1 MKNFILLQII
11 PSLDSGGA
19 ERGTVDLANYLA
31 EKNIHSYIISNGGKM
46 LPYLNRKRVRHIQL
60 PVNSKNLLIMPFV
73 ARKVSK
79 IIKENKINI
88 VHVRSRAPAW
98 MMKFI
103 PIKNFKTVST
113 FHNIYGTQYFLKQ
126 KYNQAMSKFDH
137 VVAISNY
144 VKMKITELYGI
155 NANKISVIQ
164 RGVDENFFNPKINN
178 YDEFEIFLS
187 KYKIPSNKKI
197 ILYPGRL
204 TDWKGQ
210 IEFLN
215 IIESFKNKKIIC
227 YFVGDDKNQ
236 SYTKKLLKEIKDKGI
251 EKNCKILGHLSSKDL
266 KMMYIC
272 SDLVISTPKKPE
284 GFGRTIAESLLM
296 KKIILA
302 YNYGGAQEQLEELN
316 SIYKISP
323 HDQDE
328 LKIKITKSLN
338 LSNSYKEKLGIVS
351 RKHIIKNFSKQKML
365 DGYLKFYQK
374 KVL

>member
-19 ERGTVDLANYLA
+19 ERGTVDLANFLA

-46 LPYLNRKRVRHIQL
+46 LPYLNRKRVSHIQL
-60 PVNSKNLLIMPFV
+60 PVHSKNLLKMPFV

-88 VHVRSRAPAW
+88 VHIRSRAPAW

-103 PIKNFKTVST
+103 PVKNFITVST
-113 FHNIYGTQYFLKQ
+113 FHNIYGTQYFLKK
-126 KYNQAMSKFDH
+126 KYNKAMSESNH
-137 VVAISNY
+137 IVAISKY
-144 VKMKITELYGI
+144 VKMKIIELYGI

-164 RGVDENFFNPKINN
+164 RGVDVNFFNSKISNN
-178 YDEFEIFLS
+178 DEFKIFIS
-187 KYKIPSNKKI
+187 KYNIPANKKI

-204 TDWKGQ
+204 TTWKGQ
-210 IEFLN
+210 IKFLD
-215 IIESFKNKKIIC
+215 IVESFKNKKIVF

-236 SYTKKLLKEIKDKGI
+236 SYTKKLLKEIKDRNI
-251 EKNCKILGHLSSKDL
+251 EKKCKIFGHLPSNDL

-272 SDLVISTPKKPE
+272 SDLVISTPIKPE
-284 GFGRTIAESLLM
+284 GFGRTITESLLM

-302 YNYGGAQEQLEELN
+302 YNYGGAKEQLEGLN

-328 LKIKITKSLN
+328 LKLKIIKSLN
-338 LSNSYKEKLGIVS
+338 LSKSYKEKLGIIS
-351 RKHIIKNFSKQKML
+351 RKHAIKNFSKEKML
-365 DGYLKFYQK
+365 GGYLKFYQK
-374 KVL
+374 TAL